1 MSYVQKSDRRIYVSK
16 HHVSN
21 NIPRNYY
28 YYYYYI
34 ELLYNVTRS
43 QSVIKRE
50 RVSKIQIP
58 RFEETA
64 DHPSV
69 HIFGAAAEKLKKLKT
84 TPIKNR
90 PSWRRDWAAFRGR
103 EAEEWRGEGN
113 ARERKR

>member
-1 MSYVQKSDRRIYVSK
+1 MTGESTCLRVTPCFEQYPAQILLLL
-16 HHVSN
+16 
-21 NIPRNYY
+21 
-28 YYYYYI
+28 
-34 ELLYNVTRS
+34 LLYRVIIFRNVTRS

>member
-1 MSYVQKSDRRIYVSK
+1 M
-16 HHVSN
+16 
-21 NIPRNYY
+21 
-28 YYYYYI
+28 
-34 ELLYNVTRS
+34 
-43 QSVIKRE
+43 IKRE

-90 PSWRRDWAAFRGR
+90 AGGATGPRSGAGKPR
-103 EAEEWRGEGN
+103 EWRGEGN

>member
-1 MSYVQKSDRRIYVSK
+1 M
-16 HHVSN
+16 
-21 NIPRNYY
+21 
-28 YYYYYI
+28 
-34 ELLYNVTRS
+34 
-43 QSVIKRE
+43 IKRE

-90 PSWRRDWAAFRGR
+90 PSWRRDWAAFRGN
-103 EAEEWRGEGN
+103 GEGKEM
-113 ARERKR
+113 REREKGDLEISKE

>member
-1 MSYVQKSDRRIYVSK
+1 M
-16 HHVSN
+16 
-21 NIPRNYY
+21 
-28 YYYYYI
+28 
-34 ELLYNVTRS
+34 
-43 QSVIKRE
+43 IKRE

-90 PSWRRDWAAFRGR
+90 AGGATGPRSEGMERGR
-103 EAEEWRGEGN
+103 KCEREKKVIWRFRRNKANKGRGRGHWLQIEITR
-113 ARERKR
+113 ATV

>member
-1 MSYVQKSDRRIYVSK
+1 M
-16 HHVSN
+16 
-21 NIPRNYY
+21 
-28 YYYYYI
+28 
-34 ELLYNVTRS
+34 
-43 QSVIKRE
+43 IKRE

-90 PSWRRDWAAFRGR
+90 AGDATGPRSGGGN
-103 EAEEWRGEGN
+103 GEGKEM
-113 ARERKR
+113 REREKGDLEISKE